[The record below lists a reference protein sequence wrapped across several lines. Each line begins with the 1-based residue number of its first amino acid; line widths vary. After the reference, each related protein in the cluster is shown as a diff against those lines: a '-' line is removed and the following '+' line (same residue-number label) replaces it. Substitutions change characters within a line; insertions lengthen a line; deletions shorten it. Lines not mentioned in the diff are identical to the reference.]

1 MNLKIIFRSNTCRE
15 KNASTSSI
23 SSLLEMEEE
32 ERRYPHSLVATK
44 HKQTKDDF
52 SSPCAIETSH
62 KFFCFVF
69 KRRLNARGKST
80 GQFNVS
86 LSHASLS
93 FLPPFFFVHLFP
105 AVHSTRERNE
115 ETRRLFPATVAV
127 WLRVSVIVRW
137 IR

>member
-86 LSHASLS
+86 LSHASSPPS
-93 FLPPFFFVHLFP
+93 FSCTCFLRFTVRASETKKRDVSFQLRWPFGCVY
-105 AVHSTRERNE
+105 R
-115 ETRRLFPATVAV
+115 
-127 WLRVSVIVRW
+127 
-137 IR
+137 